1 MRFWEGAE
9 FPVVDVGWGIAAE
22 LTLLKP
28 LPEFGK
34 KTRTETGKG
43 KEKEVKENGNFIWRQ
58 KCRMRCNIW
67 LKIGAKIVINVSV
80 YDGSY

>member
-43 KEKEVKENGNFIWRQ
+43 KEKEVKENGNFIW
-58 KCRMRCNIW
+58 
-67 LKIGAKIVINVSV
+67 
-80 YDGSY
+80 